1 MILLKHI
8 LSEISSNRSYEILSG
23 VFSDVPDYIVNDF
36 IMSKNGFF
44 QKELNKILRN
54 DPDADEDDIAYQ
66 FNDWVEL
73 SWKLKVLTL
82 NCSDFT
88 KENQKTMMQ
97 RKFGNAN
104 PGDVPD
110 DEERTEFQRKLAKK
124 LKPGTNEPVIMLNKG
139 KEFRLLEGW
148 HRTMA
153 ILSLGNN
160 GKADPTKWNKIK
172 IKAYVGMGPTVKN
185 VW

>member
-1 MILLKHI
+1 MIKLSNIVEKISKDYAGELLYRTFHNMP
-8 LSEISSNRSYEILSG
+8 EY
-23 VFSDVPDYIVNDF
+23 VFKDFVMSD
-36 IMSKNGFF
+36 NGFF
-44 QKELNKILRN
+44 QKELERILRD
-54 DPDADEDDIAYQ
+54 DPDVDEEELEYE
-66 FNDWVEL
+66 FEDWVEIK
-73 SWKLKVLTL
+73 WKLKVLEL
-82 NCSDFT
+82 NASDFT
-88 KENQKTMMQ
+88 KGNQKTMIK

-104 PGDVPD
+104 PNNVPD
-110 DEERTEFQRKLAKK
+110 DEKRIEFQRKLAKK

-160 GKADPTKWNKIK
+160 GEKDPTKWNKIK
-172 IKAYVGMGPTVKN
+172 IKAYVGVGPTVKN